1 MFLSFW
7 LNGSVMTSPA
17 AWLKTSYHHIDPQVI
32 RFTGFEEEKKIATG
46 FSSGAL
52 GGLLGAGAEDRG
64 EAGNRVQIAC
74 FFVGHSDNRR
84 LTSNSPQEDFRN
96 VRTWARGIF
105 PT

>member
-1 MFLSFW
+1 MFIIFILIIILVLIFFIFG
-7 LNGSVMTSPA
+7 LF
-17 AWLKTSYHHIDPQVI
+17 I
-32 RFTGFEEEKKIATG
+32 RFGG
-46 FSSGAL
+46 GAL
-52 GGLLGAGAEDRG
+52 GALLGAGTEDRG